1 VPQLNTRLPR
11 GATRDALILGVSC
24 LAALL
29 LFVVTEPLRGRFL
42 PELGALALNQD
53 EIVTLLLTVSVA
65 GYLFLVTR
73 RDPSGR
79 PPDLRQIRDRLQ
91 SAEALHRGLVESIPA
106 VIYIDAPGRPWTTR
120 YMSPQI
126 EELLGFT
133 PEEMMGEGSKW
144 LEQIHPDD
152 RDRVVAESANHLKTG
167 EALLSSYRM
176 IARSGDTVWVSRRAA
191 IVKDERGRPMFSQG
205 VVFDVTDLKEMEER
219 LQLLESAV
227 VNARDAIMITDA
239 EEVDDPRGPK
249 VAFVNQ
255 AFTKATGYT
264 SEDIVGKRIGIMRG
278 PKTSLGDLTKLTET
292 LKRGESGQ
300 LEILNYRKDGSEH
313 WIEISVNP
321 IQDDH
326 GRITHL
332 VSVQRDTTQR
342 KVEGERFRALLQNA
356 ADMIWVV
363 APDATILWAS
373 PSMTTTLG
381 HRPEEV
387 EGKTRPDLIHPD
399 DLELAYGALEAVAA
413 EPGKSV
419 EVEVRLGHKDGTWR
433 DVASVLTNLIDH
445 PSIGG
450 IVINANDVTERKRAE
465 SVQREAED
473 RFRSA
478 FDSAPIGMSLSGID
492 GQILQVNAALAEI
505 TGYSEAALLQ
515 RSFQD
520 LVHPEDI
527 KEFLESLGLL
537 ASGSNRIQLMETR
550 FIHREGRNVRAHVS
564 VSLVRDGNDEPL
576 HYILQ
581 IQDITERGRL
591 EDQLRQAQKMEAV
604 GQLAG
609 GVAHDFNNIL
619 SVIQSYARFVVE
631 ETDPADPAHMDA
643 EEIVKAGDRATSLVR
658 HLLTFSRR
666 EISNPIVLDINVA
679 ISGIERLLQRT
690 IGEDIQLTTH
700 LCDTAPLVTID
711 TANFEQVVMN
721 LALNARDA
729 MTNGGVLTINTEW
742 VDVGGEDSISPALSA
757 GKYAQITI
765 TDTGEGMT
773 SEILERI
780 YEPFFT
786 TKSRGRGTGLGLS
799 TAYGIVQQAGGD
811 ISVRSRPGLGTTF
824 RILLPIGDE
833 GVSESAGVAHD
844 VVVPGGNETV
854 LVVEDETGVRR
865 LIERVLS
872 GHGYR
877 VLVAATGAEA
887 VDISR
892 RGEGIDLLVSDVVMP
907 QMSGVTV
914 AETVRSMYS
923 NVRVL
928 FMSGY
933 PDETVAHLGVLNGIE
948 MYIQKPF
955 TAEELLRKVREAL
968 DSVQNSTPVL

>member
-1 VPQLNTRLPR
+1 
-11 GATRDALILGVSC
+11 VSC
-24 LAALL
+24 LAAIL
-29 LFVVTEPLRGRFL
+29 LFFVTEPFRGRFL
-42 PELGALALNQD
+42 PELGAVALSQD
-53 EIVTLLLTVSVA
+53 EIVTLLLTISIA
-65 GYLFLVTR
+65 GYLLLVRR
-73 RDPSGR
+73 RDPGPSS
-79 PPDLRQIRDRLQ
+79 PPRDLRQIQDRLR

-106 VIYIDAPGRPWTTR
+106 VIYIDVPGRPWTTT

-126 EELLGFT
+126 EKLLGFT

-144 LEQIHPDD
+144 LEQIHPHD
-152 RDRVVAESANHLKTG
+152 RDRVVAESGQHMKTG
-167 EALLSSYRM
+167 EALLSTYRM
-176 IARSGDTVWVSRRAA
+176 IARSGDTVWVSRRAT
-191 IVKDERGRPMFSQG
+191 IVRDERGRPMFSQG
-205 VVFDVTDLKEMEER
+205 VVFDITDLKEMEKR
-219 LQLLESAV
+219 LRLLESAV
-227 VNARDAIMITDA
+227 VKARDAIMITDA
-239 EEVDDPRGPK
+239 EEIDDPRGPK
-249 VAFVNQ
+249 VAYVNE

-264 SEDIVGKRIGIMRG
+264 SADIVGKRIGIMRG
-278 PKTSLGDLTKLTET
+278 PKSSLEGIKKLTET

-321 IQDDH
+321 IEDDH

-342 KVEGERFRALLQNA
+342 KVEDERFRALLQNA

-363 APDATILWAS
+363 QPDTTVLWAS
-373 PSMTTTLG
+373 PSMETTLG

-387 EGKTRPDLIHPD
+387 EGKTRTDLIHPD

-419 EVEVRLGHKDGTWR
+419 EVEIRIGHKDGTWR
-433 DVASVLTNLIDH
+433 DVVSVLTNLIDH

-492 GQILQVNAALAEI
+492 GRILQVNAALAEI
-505 TGYSEAALLQ
+505 TGYSEGALL
-515 RSFQD
+515 RSSFQD
-520 LVHPEDI
+520 IVHPEDI
-527 KEFLESLGLL
+527 DQFLECMGHLT
-537 ASGSNRIQLMETR
+537 SGNNRIRQMETR
-550 FIHREGRNVRAHVS
+550 FIDPGGRNVRAHVS

-581 IQDITERGRL
+581 IQDITDRRRM

-619 SVIQSYARFVVE
+619 SVIQSYGRFVVE
-631 ETDPADPAHMDA
+631 ALDPGDPAQADA
-643 EEIVKAGDRATSLVR
+643 EEIVKAGDRATALIR
-658 HLLTFSRR
+658 QLLAFSRR
-666 EISNPIVLDINVA
+666 EISNPVVLDINSA
-679 ISGIERLLQRT
+679 ISSIEKLLRRT
-690 IGEDIQLTTH
+690 IGEDIQLTTR
-700 LCDTAPLVTID
+700 LSDAALLVTID
-711 TANFEQVVMN
+711 TANFEQVIMN

-729 MTNGGVLTINTEW
+729 MANGGMLSIHTEW
-742 VDVGGEDSISPALSA
+742 VDVGGEDSISPALSP

-765 TDTGEGMT
+765 SDSGEGMT
-773 SEILERI
+773 SEVLERI

-811 ISVRSRPGLGTTF
+811 ISVRSNPGVGTTF
-824 RILLPIGDE
+824 RILLPVGDE
-833 GVSESAGVAHD
+833 GEPASAEVAHD
-844 VVVPGGNETV
+844 VVASGGNETV
-854 LVVEDETGVRR
+854 LVVEDEAGVRR

-877 VLVAATGAEA
+877 VLVTANGGEA
-887 VDISR
+887 VDVSR
-892 RGEGIDLLVSDVVMP
+892 RADGIDLLVSDVVMP

-933 PDETVAHLGVLNGIE
+933 PDETVAHLGVLDGIE

-955 TAEELLRKVREAL
+955 TAGDLLRKVRATL
-968 DSVQNSTPVL
+968 DSVQDSTPVL